1 MKFDGDDDEIPSEA
15 VYCHTLCEVELS
27 PAIEGP
33 NSIVRPD

>member
-1 MKFDGDDDEIPSEA
+1 MMKFDGDDDEIPSEA
-15 VYCHTLCEVELS
+15 VYCHTLS